1 MEIISAI
8 GSFNALIIAFLIYS
22 KKGKTLSDKILL
34 AWILNFAFHFAMP
47 ILMERQIL
55 MHESNWAILLGIFI
69 VAHAPFIFV
78 YTHSLTDRNFKA
90 DLKNLSHFGFILLII
105 VAFIPYLLMS
115 YEERDTL
122 INEKQNIAYQAFLPM
137 IVLLFCQIY
146 FLIRTIILLVKH
158 QYSIKYEFS
167 FEKNINLTW
176 LKRIAYGFFSLI
188 ILSFISYAM
197 VSSKL
202 ISVKLMDDALIVAN
216 MILFFYIAYSGYRQ
230 QSIYRPEIAA
240 KSTEYNSSKDN
251 DKPLSQEILSSIEQT
266 TLIEISISED
276 ELNPKIN
283 ELLKIMLEEK
293 PYLDPEL
300 DIGILANQLNIHAH
314 HLSKLINS
322 QINKNFFEFVNNY
335 RVEEF
340 KKLVANPKNKH
351 FSILGLALDAGF
363 NSKATFNRIFKNST
377 GLTPSQFR
385 ESYKF

>member
-1 MEIISAI
+1 
-8 GSFNALIIAFLIYS
+8 
-22 KKGKTLSDKILL
+22 
-34 AWILNFAFHFAMP
+34 
-47 ILMERQIL
+47 
-55 MHESNWAILLGIFI
+55 
-69 VAHAPFIFV
+69 
-78 YTHSLTDRNFKA
+78 
-90 DLKNLSHFGFILLII
+90 
-105 VAFIPYLLMS
+105 
-115 YEERDTL
+115 
-122 INEKQNIAYQAFLPM
+122 
-137 IVLLFCQIY
+137 
-146 FLIRTIILLVKH
+146 
-158 QYSIKYEFS
+158 
-167 FEKNINLTW
+167 
-176 LKRIAYGFFSLI
+176 
-188 ILSFISYAM
+188 M

-251 DKPLSQEILSSIEQT
+251 DKTLSQEILSSIEQT

-293 PYLDPEL
+293 PYLDTEL

-314 HLSKLINS
+314 QLSKLINS

-335 RVEEF
+335 RIEEF